1 MTITSSRRSG
11 GLTFAGVVILI
22 AGALDLVWGIS
33 ALSDKQYFDE
43 ESLLFEGLT
52 TWGWVYIVLGALQ
65 ITVAM
70 MVFSGNGIGI
80 ALGMFGAF
88 LAILVNFLAIG
99 AYPIWSCI
107 LIAINFLVLFLLAT
121 SEG

>member
-1 MTITSSRRSG
+1 M
-11 GLTFAGVVILI
+11 FAGIVILI
-22 AGALDLVWGIS
+22 AGALDLIWGIS

-52 TWGWVYIVLGALQ
+52 TWGWIYIVLGGLQAGIALL
-65 ITVAM
+65 VL
-70 MVFSGNGIGI
+70 SGNGIGI

-88 LAILVNFLAIG
+88 LAILTNFVAIG